1 MNWREAYR
9 ILGLNEAKVAP
20 PAEIE
25 AAWKRQALK
34 SHPDRDPS
42 AEAAA
47 RFRAASEAKEAALQ
61 LAADAKAFKQAAMDD
76 LLRQFNAAINDV
88 AAMPSPGAAP
98 RRPRR
103 KRRAASVAMGGLAIG
118 AAALVT
124 WLALRKSPAEK
135 DHS

>member
-1 MNWREAYR
+1 MDWRDAYKT
-9 ILGLNEAKVAP
+9 LGLSEAKVAQ

-25 AAWKRQALK
+25 AAWKRQAMK

-47 RFRAASEAKEAALQ
+47 RFRAAGEAKEAALQ
-61 LAADAKAFKQAAMDD
+61 LAADAKAYKQAALDE
-76 LLRQFNAAINDV
+76 LLRQFNAAIDDV
-88 AAMPSPGAAP
+88 AAMPSPGGQAP
-98 RRPRR
+98 AQARRPRR

-124 WLALRKSPAEK
+124 WLALRKSQ
-135 DHS
+135 